1 MNGKNFWRT
10 TGEGGLHRYGNNEFK
25 TANAGN
31 ESVMTQASELTAL
44 INRLDISGADRTRW
58 PAQERLRFAPLIAG
72 NEEAQRLLA
81 EAAAFDKLLDQAPAP
96 NDARYAGLIDRIV
109 AAADA
114 ERTAAPGNV
123 VPITAGR
130 RASAP
135 VAQRRTPVHQR
146 SSWQAAA
153 LLAASLFVGAFVGT
167 SGLLNQ
173 AIPSFGEVDVAEA
186 DVTELVIDGNRSSLI
201 EEDLL

>member
-1 MNGKNFWRT
+1 MNSITVIAPSRLHGMWVFDDPAR
-10 TGEGGLHRYGNNEFK
+10 GLVQEPFVG
-25 TANAGN
+25 
-31 ESVMTQASELTAL
+31 
-44 INRLDISGADRTRW
+44 GADTM
-58 PAQERLRFAPLIAG
+58 
-72 NEEAQRLLA
+72 
-81 EAAAFDKLLDQAPAP
+81 
-96 NDARYAGLIDRIV
+96 IDRIV

-123 VPITAGR
+123 VSITAGR

-135 VAQRRTPVHQR
+135 VAQRRPPVHQR